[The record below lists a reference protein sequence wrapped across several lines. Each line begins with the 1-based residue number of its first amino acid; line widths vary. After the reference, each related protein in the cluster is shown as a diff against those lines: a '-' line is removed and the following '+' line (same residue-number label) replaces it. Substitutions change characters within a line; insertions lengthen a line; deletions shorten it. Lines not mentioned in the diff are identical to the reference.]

1 MPWLS
6 APVTK
11 SVPVTGL
18 SHLDPAGSTIRP
30 PYRPWLVV
38 SGEGSAVPKLVPL
51 P

>member
-6 APVTK
+6 DPVIR

-18 SHLDPAGSTIRP
+18 SHLDSAGSTIKP

-38 SGEGSAVPKLVPL
+38 SGEGLAVPKLVPL